1 MHLSSQLAAEMP
13 EARSPLPSFGL
24 PGVGAV
30 LFHRAGPPSVG
41 AGQLTVRSGPSTAR
55 AGSLPARAGSLPAR
69 AGSLPARRGRA
80 EPPVVRLVVIRP
92 GARPVVTRPVVTA

>member
-1 MHLSSQLAAEMP
+1 MATAMHLSSQLAAEMP

-69 AGSLPARRGRA
+69 RGRA